1 MNTTC
6 VDAMLGHG
14 VAGCSIGFVT
24 FLQGIRFVAS
34 IDNHESLSFFN
45 SQNYTS
51 VEWERFEA
59 NTYFACKRTMSSS
72 VLTVS

>member
-6 VDAMLGHG
+6 FDAMLGHG

-24 FLQGIRFVAS
+24 VLQGIRFVAS

-51 VEWERFEA
+51 VERERFEA

-72 VLTVS
+72 GLTVS